1 MCLAIISD
9 TFYEHQRGPKV
20 GLWVLAIDMG
30 LLVGL
35 LIGGFLDLVNH
46 FWISWLM
53 AIPFATILIV
63 EVFFLRETLYS
74 RNRMLRL
81 FPYADGIIAG
91 AADIEK
97 TARRPSVATEVALK
111 RVEMLAFI
119 NVKPAPGV
127 RHPKPWDTI
136 LRFIQ
141 TFKFLTVFFAVWTFC
156 FGEYWWTLLDH
167 HLHTLLGTLFPELFS
182 EGRLAH
188 SQAR

>member
-1 MCLAIISD
+1 MGLAIISD
-9 TFYEHQRGPKV
+9 TFHEHQRGLKV

-35 LIGGFLDLVNH
+35 LIGGFPDLANH
-46 FWISWLM
+46 FWISWL
-53 AIPFATILIV
+53 

-81 FPYADGIIAG
+81 FPYADGIIAS
-91 AADIEK
+91 AADTEK
-97 TARRPSVATEVALK
+97 TARRPSVAAEVALK

-119 NVKPAPGV
+119 NVKPASGV
-127 RHPKPWDTI
+127 RHPKPRDTI

-156 FGEYWWTLLDH
+156 FG
-167 HLHTLLGTLFPELFS
+167 
-182 EGRLAH
+182 
-188 SQAR
+188 

>member
-1 MCLAIISD
+1 MGLTIISD
-9 TFYEHQRGPKV
+9 TLHEHQRGLKV

-35 LIGGFLDLVNH
+35 LIGGFPDLVNH
-46 FWISWLM
+46 FWISWL
-53 AIPFATILIV
+53 

-91 AADIEK
+91 AADTEK
-97 TARRPSVATEVALK
+97 TARRPSVAAEVALK

-119 NVKPAPGV
+119 NVKPASGV

-156 FGEYWWTLLDH
+156 FG
-167 HLHTLLGTLFPELFS
+167 
-182 EGRLAH
+182 
-188 SQAR
+188 

>member
-1 MCLAIISD
+1 VGLAIISD
-9 TFYEHQRGPKV
+9 TFYEHQRGLKV

-35 LIGGFLDLVNH
+35 LIGGFPDLVNN

-53 AIPFATILIV
+53 AILFAAILIV
-63 EVFFLRETLYS
+63 EVFLLRETLYS

-81 FPYADGIIAG
+81 FPYVDGIIAG

-97 TARRPSVATEVALK
+97 TARQPSVATEVALK

-156 FGEYWWTLLDH
+156 FG
-167 HLHTLLGTLFPELFS
+167 
-182 EGRLAH
+182 
-188 SQAR
+188 